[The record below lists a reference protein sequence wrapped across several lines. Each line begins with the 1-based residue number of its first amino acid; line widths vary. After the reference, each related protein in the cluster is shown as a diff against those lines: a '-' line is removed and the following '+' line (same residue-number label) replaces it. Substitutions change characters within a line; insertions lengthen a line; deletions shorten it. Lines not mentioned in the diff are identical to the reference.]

1 VEAAFAWL
9 GDLARWLSAWV
20 PRLVHVKA
28 TDKGVKFVRAAT
40 KLLEPGLHVWWPITT
55 EIMTH
60 PVVRQVVNLPNQ
72 TLLTKDGKVV
82 VASGVVVYTISDL
95 HRFLVEN
102 YDAEASIAE
111 LGLAGIR
118 RAVTQ
123 RKFDDLRNGRADT
136 DNRLTEEC
144 QRLLDDLG
152 VKVEYARLTDFAPVR
167 AFALLGTGT
176 SPAKAAHEGGNEG

>member
-1 VEAAFAWL
+1 MEAAFAWL

-20 PRLVHVKA
+20 PRLVHVKVYEG
-28 TDKGVKFVRAAT
+28 GVKFVRAET
-40 KLLEPGLHVWWPITT
+40 RLMEPGLHVWWPITT
-55 EIMTH
+55 EVMTH

-72 TLLTKDGKVV
+72 TLLTKDGKTV

-102 YDAEASIAE
+102 FDAEASIAE

-123 RKFDDLRNGRADT
+123 RDFEELRKGRADT
-136 DNRLTEEC
+136 DNRLTAEC

-152 VKVEYARLTDFAPVR
+152 VRVEYARLTDFAPVR
-167 AFALLGTGT
+167 AFALLGTG
-176 SPAKAAHEGGNEG
+176 SSKAPAPPEKME

>member
-9 GDLARWLSAWV
+9 GDLARWMAAWV

-28 TDKGVKFVRAAT
+28 TDRGVKFVRAET
-40 KLLEPGLHVWWPITT
+40 KLIEPGLHVWWPITT
-55 EIMTH
+55 EVMTH
-60 PVVRQVVNLPNQ
+60 PVVRQVVTLPNQ
-72 TLLTKDGKVV
+72 TLLTKDGKTV

-118 RAVTQ
+118 RAITQ
-123 RKFDDLRNGRADT
+123 RNFDELAGGRAHV
-136 DNRLTEEC
+136 DNRLTAEC
-144 QRLLDDLG
+144 QSLLDDLG
-152 VKVEYARLTDFAPVR
+152 VKVEYARLTDFEPVR
-167 AFALLGTGT
+167 AFALLGM
-176 SPAKAAHEGGNEG
+176 SPAKAPAPPERTE